1 MLKCP
6 SKAKESDKMAR
17 KTISKKT
24 ITFYEGDEILL
35 EKVTKA
41 AEKEKRSFTS
51 FVLKTLSDVLEK
63 EEESTETNHKEQ
75 AFG

>member
-1 MLKCP
+1 MKCQNKP
-6 SKAKESDKMAR
+6 KESDKMAR

-24 ITFYEGDEILL
+24 ITFYEGDEILR

-63 EEESTETNHKEQ
+63 EEESTETNHEEQ

>member
-1 MLKCP
+1 MKCQNKP
-6 SKAKESDKMAR
+6 KESDKMAR

-24 ITFYEGDEILL
+24 ITFYEGDESLL

-63 EEESTETNHKEQ
+63 EEESTETNHEEQ

>member
-1 MLKCP
+1 MKCQNKP
-6 SKAKESDKMAR
+6 KESDKMAR

-63 EEESTETNHKEQ
+63 EEESTETNREEQ

>member
-1 MLKCP
+1 MKCQNNP
-6 SKAKESDKMAR
+6 KESDKMAR

-63 EEESTETNHKEQ
+63 EEESTETNHEEQ

>member
-1 MLKCP
+1 MKCQNKP
-6 SKAKESDKMAR
+6 KERDKMAR

-63 EEESTETNHKEQ
+63 EEESTETNHEEQ

>member
-1 MLKCP
+1 MKCQNKP
-6 SKAKESDKMAR
+6 KESDKMAR

-51 FVLKTLSDVLEK
+51 FVLKTLSNVLEK
-63 EEESTETNHKEQ
+63 EEESTETNHEEQ

>member
-1 MLKCP
+1 MIKWLEKQ
-6 SKAKESDKMAR
+6 SV
-17 KTISKKT
+17 KKT

-63 EEESTETNHKEQ
+63 EEESTETNHEEQ

>member
-1 MLKCP
+1 MKCQNKP
-6 SKAKESDKMAR
+6 KESDKIAR

-63 EEESTETNHKEQ
+63 EEESTETNHEEQ

>member
-1 MLKCP
+1 MKCQNKP
-6 SKAKESDKMAR
+6 KESDKMAR

-41 AEKEKRSFTS
+41 AEKEKHSFTS

-63 EEESTETNHKEQ
+63 EEESTETNHEEQ

>member
-1 MLKCP
+1 MKCQNKP
-6 SKAKESDKMAR
+6 KEGDKMAR

-63 EEESTETNHKEQ
+63 EEESTETNHEEQ

>member
-1 MLKCP
+1 MKCQNKP
-6 SKAKESDKMAR
+6 KESDKMAR